1 MPATATLIN
10 NASTTAFTLPAG
22 TQGLVLWNMSAAH
35 LRIRFGNVAAA
46 SGAKE
51 GIPIPAGGASDPKYL
66 THYFAKRLEAP
77 MVVHIFQESGS
88 NVTSGVGYELLN
100 D

>member
-22 TQGLVLWNMSAAH
+22 AKGLVLWNMSAAA
-35 LRIRFGNVAAA
+35 LRIRFGKVAAD

-51 GIPIPAGGASDPKYL
+51 GIPLPAGSSTDPKYL
-66 THYFAKRLEAP
+66 THYFSRPLKASMKVE
-77 MVVHIFQESGS
+77 IFQASGG
-88 NVTSGVGYELLN
+88 NITSGVGYELLN